1 VATKISVDKT
11 SPTVVGSVWLPVAA
25 VVVFVIV
32 FPLWFASTVAT
43 ISKLADDK
51 AVKLPKF
58 QVPVEEV

>member
-1 VATKISVDKT
+1 
-11 SPTVVGSVWLPVAA
+11 
-25 VVVFVIV
+25 VVFVIE